1 MLPTGITDAAA
12 READRVAGGET
23 ATAAAGDEAD
33 GDGVLCTVVAGP
45 GAPVAAALCPVSVTT
60 SRIATPTAAS
70 TPAARAAPERKLISS
85 KRA

>member
-1 MLPTGITDAAA
+1 MSTGITDAAA
-12 READRVAGGET
+12 REPDRVADGE
-23 ATAAAGDEAD
+23 AAAAAADDEAD

-60 SRIATPTAAS
+60 SRTATPTAAS
-70 TPAARAAPERKLISS
+70 TPTARAAPERKLISS